1 MAYKLLI
8 KPNKIREFLNTIQT
22 IKSINFFE
30 TLNEEQIRYLADIS
44 LIRNFTKNTIVYYES
59 DIDYSLQFL
68 INGLVKIYKI
78 DKYNNEIF
86 LYHIHQNNM
95 ISELTS
101 IDDSSIY
108 CFSNAEFIED
118 GSILSID
125 FKRFREYFL
134 DTNLLSSKFIKE
146 ILNKSH
152 QLQCIINRELVF
164 DATAKVAYMLHNDLS
179 TFNSLKKTDIA
190 FMLHIQPETLSRV
203 LKRLVRNNVVIVE
216 NKNYIIKDEAQLLS
230 SFQGVGL

>member
-1 MAYKLLI
+1 MSTI
-8 KPNKIREFLNTIQT
+8 DTIRSIDFFDSLNDDQF
-22 IKSINFFE
+22 K
-30 TLNEEQIRYLADIS
+30 YLAEIS
-44 LIRNFTKNTIVYYES
+44 HIRTFVKNTIVYYES

-68 INGLVKIYKI
+68 ISGLIKIYKI

-86 LYHIHQNNM
+86 LYHIYKNHM

-108 CFSNAEFIED
+108 CFSNAEFVED

-125 FKRFREYFL
+125 FKKFKESFL
-134 DTNLLSSKFIKE
+134 DTGLLASQFIKE
-146 ILNKSH
+146 ILDKSH

-164 DATAKVAYMLHNDLS
+164 DATAKVAFMLNNDLDI
-179 TFNSLKKTDIA
+179 FNSLKKTEIA

-203 LKRLVRNNVVIVE
+203 LKRLTRENIIGVE
-216 NKNYIIKDEAQLLS
+216 NKNYVVLDETHLLS